1 MKNPSISAAFALSF
15 ALPLTIAAAAHAG
28 PTGIAPLPS
37 PGPVTNVQLTSWTGT
52 GGTYT
57 SFASLTPEQQAV
69 ELRGAI
75 PEAQA
80 NRSLP
85 ETVIQLPAYRPAAE
99 AMPYGYGTTNVL
111 TSVVRSEAC
120 PTSSAV
126 AVGNYSKVWSKS
138 ANYGNSTFG
147 SGYLGKFTLGAVA
160 GAGANDKLS
169 AEAYGKADV
178 TVFSLTKGIEA
189 KAYAQVQNTAFS
201 YNAYFKAAGS
211 TLWSPSGT
219 TNLTIAKSWS
229 QTLVNASTLIWIGPV
244 PVTLSASGKG
254 AIGITGG
261 LGYSAATLSATAK
274 PYGNLTAS
282 ATAAINLVVASAGV
296 TANLTL
302 INAAVPAV
310 ASMKLL
316 ASNQFQYTVDVDAQI
331 SSLSGNVQA
340 WAKVWYVFGSKK
352 WTTTIASWSGLT
364 ATYPIVDVHGCTGVF
379 TL

>member
-15 ALPLTIAAAAHAG
+15 AVASVAHAG
-28 PTGIAPLPS
+28 LTVAAPVLTA
-37 PGPVTNVQLTSWTGT
+37 GTTTQLTSWTGT

-57 SFASLTPEQQAV
+57 AFASLAPEQQSV

-75 PEAQA
+75 PAAQA
-80 NRSLP
+80 NTTLP
-85 ETVIQLPAYRPAAE
+85 ETVIALPAYNPRAE
-99 AMPYGYGTTNVL
+99 AMPYGYGTTDVL
-111 TSVVRSEAC
+111 TSIVRSEAC
-120 PTSSAV
+120 PTTSAV
-126 AVGNYSKVWSKS
+126 PVVGTFSKVWSKS
-138 ANYGNSTFG
+138 ASYGNSTFG

-169 AEAYGKADV
+169 AEAYGKANV
-178 TVFSLTKGIEA
+178 TVFGGTKGIEA

-261 LGYSAATLSATAK
+261 LGYSAAALSASAK
-274 PYGNLTAS
+274 PYVNLTGS

-316 ASNQFQYTVDVDAQI
+316 GSNQFQYTVDVDAQI

-340 WAKVWYVFGSKK
+340 WAKVWYLFGSKK
-352 WTTTIASWSGLT
+352 WTTTIASWSGVT

-379 TL
+379 TF

>member
-15 ALPLTIAAAAHAG
+15 AVASVAHAG
-28 PTGIAPLPS
+28 LTGIAPLPS
-37 PGPVTNVQLTSWTGT
+37 PGPITSVQLTSWTGA
-52 GGTYT
+52 GGTFT
-57 SFASLTPEQQAV
+57 AFAELTPAQQSV
-69 ELRGAI
+69 ELSGAI

-85 ETVIQLPAYRPAAE
+85 ETVIALPAYNPRAE
-99 AMPYGYGTTNVL
+99 AMPYGYGTTDVL
-111 TSVVRSEAC
+111 TAIVRSEAC
-120 PTSSAV
+120 PTSTAA
-126 AVGNYSKVWSKS
+126 AVGNFSKVWSKS

-147 SGYLGKFTLGAVA
+147 SGYLGKFTMGAVA
-160 GAGANDKLS
+160 GLGANDKLS

-178 TVFSLTKGIEA
+178 TVFGGTKGIEA

-229 QTLVNASTLIWIGPV
+229 KTLVNASTLIWIGPV

-254 AIGITGG
+254 TMGITGS
-261 LGYSAATLSATAK
+261 LGYTAAALSATAK

-316 ASNQFQYTVDVDAQI
+316 GSNQFQYTVDVDAQI

-364 ATYPIVDVHGCTGVF
+364 ATYPIVDVHGCTGKF

>member
-15 ALPLTIAAAAHAG
+15 AVASVAHAG
-28 PTGIAPLPS
+28 LTVAAPMLTA
-37 PGPVTNVQLTSWTGT
+37 GTTTQLTSWTGT

-57 SFASLTPEQQAV
+57 AFATLTPEQQAV

-80 NRSLP
+80 NKTLP
-85 ETVIQLPAYRPAAE
+85 ETVIALPAYRPAAE
-99 AMPYGYGTTNVL
+99 AMPYGYGTTSVL
-111 TSVVRSEAC
+111 TAIVRSEAC
-120 PTSSAV
+120 PTSSAA
-126 AVGNYSKVWSKS
+126 AVGNFSKVWSKS

-254 AIGITGG
+254 TMGITGS
-261 LGYSAATLSATAK
+261 LGYTAAALSATAK

-316 ASNQFQYTVDVDAQI
+316 GSNQFQYTVDVDAQI

-352 WTTTIASWSGLT
+352 WTTTIASWSGVT
-364 ATYPIVDVHGCTGVF
+364 ATYPIVDVHGCTGKF